1 MYRWL
6 IIMLNFPD
14 MSRIYWS
21 QWSLDSVGPKI
32 DKTGIGCI
40 LLLLSHIF
48 DIVLL
53 GGRNWYWVFFFFW
66 VFALIGLLGFFICW
80 HTINDFKKTEMIH
93 MYQRIYWNSNC
104 AWNYD
109 TQASKMHDEHFNEN
123 WRVCYIAEK
132 NIQDFDF
139 GICCM
144 NHFIFVNL
152 TNWIRPHMPVS
163 EG

>member
-53 GGRNWYWVFFFFW
+53 GGRNWYWFFFSFW

-80 HTINDFKKTEMIH
+80 HTINDFKKTEIH
-93 MYQRIYWNSNC
+93 VS
-104 AWNYD
+104 
-109 TQASKMHDEHFNEN
+109 
-123 WRVCYIAEK
+123 K
-132 NIQDFDF
+132 NILKFKLRMKLWYSSLKNAWWTFQWKLKSMLYSREKYPGLWLWDMLHESFYL
-139 GICCM
+139 CE
-144 NHFIFVNL
+144 
-152 TNWIRPHMPVS
+152 S
-163 EG
+163 Y

>member
-53 GGRNWYWVFFFFW
+53 GGRNWYWFIFF
-66 VFALIGLLGFFICW
+66 LLSFC
-80 HTINDFKKTEMIH
+80 
-93 MYQRIYWNSNC
+93 
-104 AWNYD
+104 
-109 TQASKMHDEHFNEN
+109 FNWSFGIFYMLTHYKWLLEN
-123 WRVCYIAEK
+123 WNDSHVSK
-132 NIQDFDF
+132 NILKFKLRMKLWYSSLKNAWWTFQWKLKSMLYSREKYPGLWLWDMLHESFYL
-139 GICCM
+139 CE
-144 NHFIFVNL
+144 
-152 TNWIRPHMPVS
+152 S
-163 EG
+163 Y